1 MLGCNDKKM
10 EVNLKMK
17 IAICS
22 YSLSGLVNKDGV
34 TEKDLLKIAKDM
46 GFEGFEFSEINTPEG
61 MSKIEYAKQL
71 KAESE
76 KIGIPIVQYSIGADF
91 IYGSDGDLEKEI
103 ERLKSE
109 VDIAEILGAKGM
121 RHDTTYGYKNED
133 AEKYT
138 FYDALPRLVEGC
150 KRVTEYAK
158 TKGIKTMTEN
168 HGFFSQDSDRVKA
181 IVEGVADENFGTLVD
196 IGNFL
201 CVDENPEN
209 AVKVTS
215 PYAFYVH
222 AKDFHTKK
230 SDEILSDD
238 GFFKTRNG
246 NYLRGAVLGHG
257 DVPVLE
263 ALTAVKNNGY
273 NGFVTLEFEG
283 VEDTCK
289 GCEWGLNT
297 LKKVQEKL
305 NWY

>member
-1 MLGCNDKKM
+1 
-10 EVNLKMK
+10 MK
-17 IAICS
+17 LAICS
-22 YSLSGLVNKDGV
+22 YSLSGIVNKDGI
-34 TEKDLLKIAKDM
+34 TEKDLLRIAKEM
-46 GFEGFEFSEINTPEG
+46 GFEAFEFSEINTPEG
-61 MSKIEYAKQL
+61 MSKIEYAREL
-71 KAESE
+71 REEAERV
-76 KIGIPIVQYSIGADF
+76 GIPIVQYSIGADF
-91 IYGSDGDLEKEI
+91 IYGSDGNLQKEI

-109 VDIAEILGAKGM
+109 VDVAEALGVSGM
-121 RHDTTYGYKNED
+121 RHDTAYGYKDED

-138 FYDALPRLVEGC
+138 FRDALPRLIEGC
-150 KRVTEYAK
+150 KKVTEYAK

-168 HGFFSQDSDRVKA
+168 HGYFSQDSDRVKA

-201 CVDENPEN
+201 CVDESPAD
-209 AVKVTS
+209 AVRVTS

-230 SDEILSDD
+230 ADEILSDD

-257 DVPVLE
+257 DVPVSE
-263 ALTAVKNNGY
+263 ALEIVKNNGY
-273 NGFVTLEFEG
+273 DGFVTLEFEG
-283 VEDTCK
+283 VEDTRK